1 MQKFVDE
8 SYNHDIL
15 FYPEATIN
23 KRNFYGLFK
32 APDIFEM
39 ICESLETPPKECNTF
54 LKNDR
59 KTTFR
64 DDESKGIWKT
74 VLLILVF
81 MAIAFL
87 VALFAYTRLI
97 KKEVNQQMSV

>member
-1 MQKFVDE
+1 
-8 SYNHDIL
+8 
-15 FYPEATIN
+15 
-23 KRNFYGLFK
+23 
-32 APDIFEM
+32 M
-39 ICESLETPPKECNTF
+39 ICESLNTPPKQCNTF

-59 KTTFR
+59 KTTFGK
-64 DDESKGIWKT
+64 DESKGVWKT

-97 KKEVNQQMSV
+97 KREVNQQMSVEVNKMVEHYVQLSEEKSRSSVQM